1 MNQKIIERFKQ
12 FVAPTYGRFPITLD
26 RGEGAYVWDTDG
38 KRYLDL
44 GGRDRGELPWPRKR
58 RDRSNARGAV
68 GQADA
73 LH

>member
-1 MNQKIIERFKQ
+1 MMSQKIMDRFKQ

-44 GGRDRGELPWPRKR
+44 GGGIAEL
-58 RDRSNARGAV
+58 DQQLLAEGSVLAV
-68 GQADA
+68 GR
-73 LH
+73 